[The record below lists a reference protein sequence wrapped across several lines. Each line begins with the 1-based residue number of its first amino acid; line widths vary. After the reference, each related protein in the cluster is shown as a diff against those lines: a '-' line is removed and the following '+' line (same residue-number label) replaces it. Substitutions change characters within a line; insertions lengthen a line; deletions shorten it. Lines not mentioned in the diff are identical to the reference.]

1 MIAQSA
7 RVNPP
12 MGARARVAT
21 GGAKSEAAE
30 KDPPPLR
37 FRRNLSEGTARS
49 RARTERMLLLESGAR
64 GHLSREEPLAACAE
78 SVKGRTCVGVPCALE
93 RMLAPRSRRACV
105 FSREAGFPGKKS
117 RIGSPFAVF
126 KRSSD
131 DESAASHRWAK
142 MIAAASTTTSSCD
155 SAALCPSDND
165 DAREKPQAEEKKS
178 IRRSAAEARAP
189 RSRDHGR
196 RVRALRG

>member
-1 MIAQSA
+1 MIARSA

-64 GHLSREEPLAACAE
+64 GHLGREESLAMYVE
-78 SVKGRTCVGVPCALE
+78 SVEGLTCVGVPCALE
-93 RMLAPRSRRACV
+93 RMLAPRSRRANL

-117 RIGSPFAVF
+117 RIGFPLTVS
-126 KRSSD
+126 KRSSGF
-131 DESAASHRWAK
+131 
-142 MIAAASTTTSSCD
+142 TSSA
-155 SAALCPSDND
+155 S
-165 DAREKPQAEEKKS
+165 KPLG
-178 IRRSAAEARAP
+178 
-189 RSRDHGR
+189 RDG
-196 RVRALRG
+196 